1 MAEVKLDFLPESSF
15 SWSKLIFLDDSVDPS
30 EEIIGSDENFLP
42 HFLAEKVKE
51 KPLEIDSS
59 SGKNDLKKEK
69 SYIGVRKRPWGTY
82 ASEIRDSTRH
92 GARVWLGT
100 FTTAEE
106 AALAYDQ
113 AAFVMRGRLAR
124 LNFPTDKVRESLREM
139 KCRCENGSSS
149 ASALKEIN
157 KKRLKILGGKRVS
170 KKERV
175 KQENGNM
182 LVFEDLGADLLD
194 ELLNSS

>member
-30 EEIIGSDENFLP
+30 EETISSDENFLP

-51 KPLEIDSS
+51 KSLETDSS
-59 SGKNDLKKEK
+59 SGKKDLKKEK
-69 SYIGVRKRPWGTY
+69 SYIGVRKRPWGKY

-139 KCRCENGSSS
+139 KWWCENGSSS

-170 KKERV
+170 KKEVV
-175 KQENGNM
+175 KQENGTM

>member
-1 MAEVKLDFLPESSF
+1 MSDRSSPQYLRFDFLPKSSL
-15 SWSKLIFLDDSVDPS
+15 SLEENNSSDDTC
-30 EEIIGSDENFLP
+30 LP

-51 KPLEIDSS
+51 KCLETDSS
-59 SGKNDLKKEK
+59 SGTKDPKKEK
-69 SYIGVRKRPWGTY
+69 RYIGVRKRPWGKY
-82 ASEIRDSTRH
+82 AAEIRDSTRH

-124 LNFPTDKVRESLREM
+124 LNFSTDKVCESLREM
-139 KCRCENGSSS
+139 KCRCENGSLSS
-149 ASALKEIN
+149 KALKEIN
-157 KKRLKILGGKRVS
+157 KKGLKILGGK
-170 KKERV
+170 KKE
-175 KQENGNM
+175 EHNM

-194 ELLNSS
+194 ELLSSS

>member
-1 MAEVKLDFLPESSF
+1 MSGHSSPQYLRFDFLPESSL
-15 SWSKLIFLDDSVDPS
+15 SL
-30 EEIIGSDENFLP
+30 EENNSSDENFLP
-42 HFLAEKVKE
+42 HFRAQKVKE
-51 KPLEIDSS
+51 KSLETDSS
-59 SGKNDLKKEK
+59 SGKKDLKKEK
-69 SYIGVRKRPWGTY
+69 SYIGVRKRPWGKY

-124 LNFPTDKVRESLREM
+124 LNFPMDKVCESLREM

-149 ASALKEIN
+149 ASASLKEIN
-157 KKRLKILGGKRVS
+157 KKRLKILRGKN
-170 KKERV
+170 KE
-175 KQENGNM
+175 ENNM
-182 LVFEDLGADLLD
+182 LVFEDLGSDLLD
-194 ELLNSS
+194 ELLSSS

>member
-1 MAEVKLDFLPESSF
+1 MSDRSSPQYLRF
-15 SWSKLIFLDDSVDPS
+15 
-30 EEIIGSDENFLP
+30 NFLP
-42 HFLAEKVKE
+42 KSSLSLEENNSSDDTCLPHFQSEKVKE
-51 KPLEIDSS
+51 KCLETDSS
-59 SGKNDLKKEK
+59 SGTKDLKKEK
-69 SYIGVRKRPWGTY
+69 RYIGVRKRPWGKY
-82 ASEIRDSTRH
+82 AAEIRDSTRH

-124 LNFPTDKVRESLREM
+124 LNFSTDKVCESLREMKCKVCESLRKM

-149 ASALKEIN
+149 SKALKEIN
-157 KKRLKILGGKRVS
+157 KKGLKILRGK
-170 KKERV
+170 KKE
-175 KQENGNM
+175 ENNM

-194 ELLNSS
+194 ELLSSS